1 MGLWV
6 ISYHLNGGDS
16 MKTSLVFVKATVP
29 GVLGTYFNLSS
40 ALVETLQQW
49 GFPIFPNEL

>member
-1 MGLWV
+1 
-6 ISYHLNGGDS
+6 